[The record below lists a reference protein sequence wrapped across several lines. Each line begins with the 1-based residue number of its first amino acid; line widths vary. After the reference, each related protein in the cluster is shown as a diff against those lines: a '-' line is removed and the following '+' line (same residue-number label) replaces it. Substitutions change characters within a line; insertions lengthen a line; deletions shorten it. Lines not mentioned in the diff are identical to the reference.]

1 MQDNFLIRSYRREDK
16 RDVIDLWIQS
26 NLVVPANNPEK
37 DIERKLAVNPELF
50 LVGIMDDTLVA
61 TCMAGYDGHRG
72 WINFLAVAPQFRRQ
86 GIATR
91 IMKAAEKCLISAGCP
106 KINLQVRTSNMAV
119 IQFYK
124 SVGFSNDDVVSLGKQ
139 LTPDPPFNDIL
150 QRYTSGKRK

>member
-1 MQDNFLIRSYRREDK
+1 MKDNLLIRSYRGEDK
-16 RDVIDLWIQS
+16 CDVIDLWIQC

-37 DIERKLAVNPELF
+37 DIERKLAVNPKLF
-50 LVGIMDDTLVA
+50 LVGMMDDTLVA

-72 WINFLAVAPQFRRQ
+72 WINYLAVAPQYRRQ

-91 IMKAAEKCLISAGCP
+91 VMKAAERCLVSVGCP

-124 SVGFSNDDVVSLGKQ
+124 SVGFSKDDVVSLGKR
-139 LTPDPPFNDIL
+139 LVPDPVFENSPFNNEAL
-150 QRYTSGKRK
+150 C

>member
-1 MQDNFLIRSYRREDK
+1 
-16 RDVIDLWIQS
+16 VIDLWIQC

-72 WINFLAVAPQFRRQ
+72 WINYLAVAPQYRRQ

-91 IMKAAEKCLISAGCP
+91 IIKAAERFLVSAGCP

-124 SVGFSNDDVVSLGKQ
+124 SVGYSNDDVVSLGKR
-139 LTPDPPFNDIL
+139 LVSDPPLNNEAL
-150 QRYTSGKRK
+150 C